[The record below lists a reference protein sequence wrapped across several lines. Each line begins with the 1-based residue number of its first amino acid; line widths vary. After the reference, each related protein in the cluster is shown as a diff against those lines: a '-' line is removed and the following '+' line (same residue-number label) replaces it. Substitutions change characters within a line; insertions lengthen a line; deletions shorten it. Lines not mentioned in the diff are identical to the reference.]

1 MLNTSTMANRL
12 SYDLANLNGIKIADL
27 KDALQ
32 KLEDKQEHHNPKE
45 PLQVTKCRVNF
56 IQQLKDTLS
65 KNKRAKRGA
74 YDKYKDLV
82 INDITKKQW
91 RKFQQKFSNNKTLLK
106 KDNISS
112 ERRNRLERFNAWY
125 EEHRPPKGKRG
136 RPKGTTKDRAVH

>member
-1 MLNTSTMANRL
+1 MANRL
-12 SYDLANLNGIKIADL
+12 SHDLANLNGIKIADL
-27 KDALQ
+27 KETLQ

-82 INDITKKQW
+82 IKDITKKQW
-91 RKFQQKFSNNKTLLK
+91 RKFQQKYSNNKTLLQ
-106 KDNISS
+106 KDNISDA
-112 ERRNRLERFNAWY
+112 RRKRLEQFNKWY
-125 EEHRPPKGKRG
+125 EANRPPKGKRG
-136 RPKGTTKDRAVH
+136 RPKSTTKDTTIC

>member
-1 MLNTSTMANRL
+1 MNRL

-27 KDALQ
+27 KETLQ

-74 YDKYKDLV
+74 YDKYLDLV
-82 INDITKKQW
+82 IADISKKQW
-91 RKFQQKFSNNKTLLK
+91 RKFNQKYSNNKILLK
-106 KDNISS
+106 KDDLSDG
-112 ERRNRLERFNAWY
+112 RRKRLEQFNAWY
-125 EEHRPPKGKRG
+125 EEHRPPRGKRG
-136 RPKGTTKDRAVH
+136 RPKGTTKDTTIC